1 MSSPAIGGAETPVA
15 VSVTCHPHGA
25 SSPWMWATGGAV
37 CGLAWSAAL
46 RGYMVELVGAESTFT
61 WSGTFGALLL
71 PGAVTGGLLGWAEH
85 LRRVGSPRKWR
96 LLALAPLT
104 FAVAPMLIPGAVT
117 TLATTGMGSG
127 AIAVGLMGIV
137 GGYAL
142 SGRGGRW
149 PRVVC
154 GAAGVGFTAALA
166 ATVAGMTDPPL
177 SLTDPR
183 GAWAA
188 VLAASLYPVLA
199 FGCSIPHRSAWSR
212 AAAPIPI
219 PIPIEATA

>member
-1 MSSPAIGGAETPVA
+1 MGSRAITGTAVPVA
-15 VSVTCHPHGA
+15 DTATGHPQVA
-25 SSPWMWATGGAV
+25 SSPWTWVTGGAV

-46 RGYMVELVGAESTFT
+46 RGYMVELVGAGSTFT

-85 LRRVGSPRKWR
+85 LRRSGPPRRWR

-104 FAVAPMLIPGAVT
+104 LAAAPMLMPGAVT
-117 TLATTGMGSG
+117 TLVTTGMGGG

-142 SGRGGRW
+142 SGRGRRW

-154 GAAGVGFTAALA
+154 GVAGISFAAALA
-166 ATVAGMTDPPL
+166 TTVPGMTDPPL

-188 VLAASLYPVLA
+188 VLTGSLYAVLA
-199 FGCSIPHRSAWSR
+199 LGCSIPHRRAVSR
-212 AAAPIPI
+212 SVE

>member
-1 MSSPAIGGAETPVA
+1 MSSPAIGGAESPVT
-15 VSVTCHPHGA
+15 VSVTFHADGA
-25 SSPWMWATGGAV
+25 SSPWMWVTGGAV

-85 LRRVGSPRKWR
+85 LRRVSPPRQWR

-142 SGRGGRW
+142 SGRGRRW

-154 GAAGVGFTAALA
+154 GAVGVGFTAALA

-188 VLAASLYPVLA
+188 VLAASLYVVLA
-199 FGCSIPHRSAWSR
+199 LGCSIPHRSAWSQGTE
-212 AAAPIPI
+212 PV
-219 PIPIEATA
+219 PIEATA

>member
-1 MSSPAIGGAETPVA
+1 MDVGHWGR
-15 VSVTCHPHGA
+15 
-25 SSPWMWATGGAV
+25 
-37 CGLAWSAAL
+37 GL
-46 RGYMVELVGAESTFT
+46 RTRLVGRAPWLHGRTRGVRVDLHLERDVRRTPF
-61 WSGTFGALLL
+61 
-71 PGAVTGGLLGWAEH
+71 PGAVTGGLLGWAEY
-85 LRRVGSPRKWR
+85 LRRVGPPRRWR

-117 TLATTGMGSG
+117 TLVTTGMGSG

-142 SGRGGRW
+142 SGRGRRW

-166 ATVAGMTDPPL
+166 ATVAGMTDLAL

-199 FGCSIPHRSAWSR
+199 LGCSIPYRSAWSR
-212 AAAPIPI
+212 GCRTDPRPRS
-219 PIPIEATA
+219 PRERPHP

>member
-25 SSPWMWATGGAV
+25 SSPWMWVTGGAV
-37 CGLAWSAAL
+37 C
-46 RGYMVELVGAESTFT
+46 
-61 WSGTFGALLL
+61 
-71 PGAVTGGLLGWAEH
+71 
-85 LRRVGSPRKWR
+85 
-96 LLALAPLT
+96 
-104 FAVAPMLIPGAVT
+104 GAVT
-117 TLATTGMGSG
+117 TLATPGMGSG

-142 SGRGGRW
+142 CGRGGRW

-166 ATVAGMTDPPL
+166 ATVAEMTDPPL

-199 FGCSIPHRSAWSR
+199 LGCSISLRSAWSR
-212 AAAPIPI
+212 LAES
-219 PIPIEATA
+219 IPIEATA

>member
-25 SSPWMWATGGAV
+25 SSPWIWVTGGAV

-85 LRRVGSPRKWR
+85 LRRVGPPRRWR

-104 FAVAPMLIPGAVT
+104 LAVAPMLIPGAVT
-117 TLATTGMGSG
+117 TLATTGMGG
-127 AIAVGLMGIV
+127 AAIAVGLMGIV

-142 SGRGGRW
+142 SGRGRRW

-154 GAAGVGFTAALA
+154 GAAGVGFAAALA
-166 ATVAGMTDPPL
+166 ATVPGISDPPL
-177 SLTDPR
+177 SFTDPR

-188 VLAASLYPVLA
+188 LLAGSLYAVLAL
-199 FGCSIPHRSAWSR
+199 GCSIPQRSAWSR
-212 AAAPIPI
+212 VAEPMPIQ
-219 PIPIEATA
+219 ATV

>member
-1 MSSPAIGGAETPVA
+1 MKSGTAAPGGGPEA
-15 VSVTCHPHGA
+15 A
-25 SSPWMWATGGAV
+25 SSPWTWVAGGAV

-46 RGYMVELVGAESTFT
+46 RGYMVELVGDESTFT

-85 LRRVGSPRKWR
+85 LRRIGPPSRWR

-104 FAVAPMLIPGAVT
+104 FAFAPMLIPGAVT

-142 SGRGGRW
+142 SGRGRRW

-154 GAAGVGFTAALA
+154 GAAGAGFTVALA
-166 ATVAGMTDPPL
+166 ATVAGMADSAL

-188 VLAASLYPVLA
+188 VLAVSLYLVLA
-199 FGCSIPHRSAWSR
+199 LGCSIPHRSAWSR
-212 AAAPIPI
+212 VV
-219 PIPIEATA
+219 EATPTESAQRTRNGTLT

>member
-1 MSSPAIGGAETPVA
+1 MSSPAVGTPERPVT
-15 VSVTCHPHGA
+15 VSVTGPPPGA
-25 SSPWMWATGGAV
+25 PSPWLWAAGGAV

-46 RGYMVELVGAESTFT
+46 RGYMVELVGPGSTFT
-61 WSGTFGALLL
+61 WSGTFGGLLL
-71 PGAVTGGLLGWAEH
+71 PGVITGGLLGWAEH
-85 LRRVGSPRKWR
+85 LRRVGPPPRWR

-104 FAVAPMLIPGAVT
+104 FAVAPMLIPGAIT

-127 AIAVGLMGIV
+127 AIAVALMGIV

-142 SGRGGRW
+142 SGRGRRW

-154 GAAGVGFTAALA
+154 AVAGVGFTAALA
-166 ATVAGMTDPPL
+166 ATVAGMTDPPR

-188 VLAASLYPVLA
+188 VLAASLYGVLA
-199 FGCSIPHRSAWSR
+199 LGCSIPHRRAWSR
-212 AAAPIPI
+212 VDASTPIG
-219 PIPIEATA
+219 ATA